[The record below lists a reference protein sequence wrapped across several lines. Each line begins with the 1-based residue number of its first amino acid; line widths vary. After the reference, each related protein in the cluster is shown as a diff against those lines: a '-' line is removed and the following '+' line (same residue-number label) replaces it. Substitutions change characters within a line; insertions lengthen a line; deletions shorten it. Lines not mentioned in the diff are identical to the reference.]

1 MGDPT
6 DLQEMLRRLL
16 ESQAALQTELNDLRA
31 AQNIT
36 TAPPATTTIMNTTIS
51 IEDLKTILKPAGSK
65 SHAKDLSSLSD
76 FTGED
81 PKQLIEDFLA
91 DAEAAFDQHH
101 TPDSD
106 KVSLLVTKL
115 QGTARKRFKGFVN
128 TNGDLGNRKTTSYTE
143 FVDWALV
150 ALAHDKKVEAKSLRA
165 RLEALRQTGSCQTF
179 VNAFSALQARIW
191 ANPEAK
197 KNFTMD
203 GMINTFIEK
212 TKVQVQERLLSKE
225 YNTLETVYRDAINID
240 NLLFSLSSSIKRNP
254 VRESPARS
262 TPLNR
267 NPGPPPHIVALLNSM
282 GFNPDGTLVPPG
294 NPAARISLN
303 AVDHSVRAGDPI
315 PKMTPEIEAWC
326 KANHACFRCREKNAK
341 HVATNCP
348 KFAGKPQRTRINN
361 VQEEQHAGQEIE
373 EAEQGNGP

>member
-1 MGDPT
+1 MDNT

-36 TAPPATTTIMNTTIS
+36 TAPSATTTITNATIS
-51 IEDLKTILKPAGSK
+51 IEDLKTILKPAESK
-65 SHAKDLSSLSD
+65 SHAKDLSSLGD

-91 DAEAAFDQHH
+91 DAEAAFDQHR
-101 TPDSD
+101 TPDNE

-128 TNGDLGNRKTTSYTE
+128 TNGDLGDRKTTSYSE
-143 FVDWALV
+143 FSAWALV
-150 ALAHDKKVEAKSLRA
+150 ALAHDKKVEAKALRTK
-165 RLEALRQTGSCQTF
+165 LDALRQTGSCQAF

-203 GMINTFIEK
+203 GMINIFIEK
-212 TKVQVQERLLSKE
+212 TKIQVQERLLSKE

-240 NLLFSLSSSIKRNP
+240 NLLFSLSTSIKRTNT
-254 VRESPARS
+254 RENPARAA
-262 TPLNR
+262 TPNR

-282 GFNPDGTLVPPG
+282 GFNPDGSPVSQSKSS
-294 NPAARISLN
+294 ARISLN
-303 AVDHSVRAGDPI
+303 AVDHSVRTGDPI

-348 KFAGKPQRTRINN
+348 RFAGKPQRPRINN
-361 VQEEQHAGQEIE
+361 LQEEQ
-373 EAEQGNGP
+373 EAESEAEGVEQGNGP